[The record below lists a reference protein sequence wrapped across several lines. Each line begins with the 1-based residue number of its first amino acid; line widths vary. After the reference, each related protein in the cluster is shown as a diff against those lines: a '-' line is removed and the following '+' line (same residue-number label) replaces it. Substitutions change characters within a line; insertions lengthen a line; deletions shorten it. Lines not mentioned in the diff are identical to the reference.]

1 MTCRVCLSVWR
12 RRRQEYG
19 ALSRPNLSEMDKVS
33 SVLRQVVRD
42 WSADGET
49 ERRQCY
55 QPIID
60 ELRTRLPATGDT

>member
-1 MTCRVCLSVWR
+1 MLPCVC
-12 RRRQEYG
+12 QEYRG
-19 ALSRPNLSEMDKVS
+19 LSRPNLSEMDKVS

-42 WSADGET
+42 WSDEGES

-60 ELRTRLPATGDT
+60 ELRRRFPATEDT